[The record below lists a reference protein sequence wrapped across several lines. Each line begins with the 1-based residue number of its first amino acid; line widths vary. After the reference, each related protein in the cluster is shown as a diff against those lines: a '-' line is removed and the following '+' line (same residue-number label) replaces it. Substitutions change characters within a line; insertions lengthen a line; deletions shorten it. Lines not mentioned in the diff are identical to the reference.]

1 MRAGVSGLFVRSLL
15 STLACCTLL
24 LLLID
29 LRNVDAIQSNVSCAA
44 VPRDKR
50 QQVCTCVKQLQLRC
64 TFVLDIREISP
75 KDLDL
80 TLRPIYYGDVALERV
95 SNADDPDDIN
105 VDFMKKDP
113 TKIYLY
119 FPNFAAL
126 NSPYIRLTLIRFMY
140 VPSFAFVDKPSLMRS
155 LNAVSHLSSASSL
168 SGGGNSNKAKSIP
181 SIIFE
186 LSEIFDFGID
196 KHAFFNLLVDELI
209 FEGPFNQISVHEE
222 AFEYSAVNEL
232 TIGCYCIECETF
244 VGDCRVLFNQKSM
257 RRTTMPKS
265 RAEIARLAAPELLAA
280 TSNATQSLRRLKL
293 YGVKL
298 GSYDTNAWS
307 LDELPDMQHMEYL
320 EISNLIA
327 KKNNELVEFK
337 AGTIRNGNA
346 PKLAELVLKN
356 DGIRQL
362 RKTLIA
368 LFPNL
373 KRLSLEQNKIEQ
385 IDADAFSMNPQLSEL
400 SLGRNRLRSV
410 KRGTFKPL
418 AARLTRLA
426 LNENAF
432 ESLDDFGFDTL
443 GKLEYLD
450 LTRNRLSTLGESTFK
465 GLTSLRELYLS
476 YNPIKRIEPNA
487 FRTFSIDA
495 PKFARLDLIS
505 NAEQDWFVFDDAD
518 VCLLAH
524 FRCET
529 QIHIDIDQRCNCFV
543 KYVNEIGQSKMY
555 TSQLEHGADDPDKDS
570 AWFKPCSVHAHTHGG
585 TGETH
590 ESAQRQKG
598 ELAFYEEH
606 GVNEYRHSRDP
617 AALDKSAFEAFG
629 QNKMVCSKIDL
640 NKCFASMSDEERRL
654 SCLHNKFSLA
664 GSSASSSVTNG
675 GGGSAQMKSDNVL
688 VVPANSDMHQIE
700 PIKNK
705 NMDNQLLHDNQD
717 PHHDLISPTAKSR
730 SSANAKSN
738 KMSADGG
745 GDDATQ
751 RRPTTSAYSRGAVAS
766 KLDEN
771 WMYLLIGIAVVGLI
785 ALSSFFM
792 SIYLIAKRNTIRY
805 HTTDSGYPNDE
816 R

>member
-1 MRAGVSGLFVRSLL
+1 MQAGMSSLLVRSRLCA
-15 STLACCTLL
+15 LACVLL
-24 LLLID
+24 LLAVD
-29 LRNVDAIQSNVSCAA
+29 WVDAIQSNVSCAA

-64 TFVLDIREISP
+64 TFVLDIREIST
-75 KDLDL
+75 KDLDA
-80 TLRPIYYGDVALERV
+80 TLRPIYYSDVALERPA
-95 SNADDPDDIN
+95 NPDDPDDLN
-105 VDFMKKDP
+105 VDFTKKDP
-113 TKIYLY
+113 ARVYLY
-119 FPNFAAL
+119 FPNFSAL

-155 LNAVSHLSSASSL
+155 LNAVSHLSSASAS
-168 SGGGNSNKAKSIP
+168 SSSSSSFGNSNKAKSIP

-186 LSEIFDFGID
+186 IGEVYDFGID
-196 KHAFFNLLVDELI
+196 KHAFFNMLVDELI

-244 VGDCRVLFNQKSM
+244 VGDCRVMFNQKST

-298 GSYDTNAWS
+298 GNYDTNAWS
-307 LDELPDMQHMEYL
+307 LDELPDLQHMEHL
-320 EISNLIA
+320 DISNLVA
-327 KKNNELVEFK
+327 KKSNELVEFK
-337 AGTIRNGNA
+337 AGTMRNGNA
-346 PKLAELVLKN
+346 PKLVELVLKN

-362 RKTLIA
+362 RKALIS

-385 IDADAFSMNPQLSEL
+385 IDVDAFSMNPHLSEV

-418 AARLTRLA
+418 ASRLTRLA
-426 LNENAF
+426 LNENAL
-432 ESLDDFGFDTL
+432 ESLDDLGFESL
-443 GKLEYLD
+443 AKLEYLD
-450 LTRNRLSTLGESTFK
+450 LTRNRLSALGEGTFK
-465 GLTSLRELYLS
+465 GLTGLRELYLS
-476 YNPIKRIEPNA
+476 YNPIKRIEPN
-487 FRTFSIDA
+487 TFKTLSIDA

-518 VCLLAH
+518 VCLLAY

-555 TSQLEHGADDPDKDS
+555 TSQLEHGPDDLDKDS
-570 AWFKPCSVHAHTHGG
+570 TWFKPCSGHTHSHA
-585 TGETH
+585 TPAAAETH
-590 ESAQRQKG
+590 ESAQRLKG

-617 AALDKSAFEAFG
+617 AVLDKSAFEAFG

-640 NKCFASMSDEERRL
+640 NKCFAGMSDEERRL
-654 SCLHNKFSLA
+654 SCLHNKFSL
-664 GSSASSSVTNG
+664 SSTSSSVTNAG
-675 GGGSAQMKSDNVL
+675 NPMKSDNVL
-688 VVPANSDMHQIE
+688 VVPANSDMHQVD

-717 PHHDLISPTAKSR
+717 LHHDLISPSGKSKP
-730 SSANAKSN
+730 SANPKLN
-738 KMSADGG
+738 KMGSDGEG
-745 GDDATQ
+745 
-751 RRPTTSAYSRGAVAS
+751 RPTTPIYSRNGMSS
-766 KLDEN
+766 KLEEN
-771 WMYLLIGIAVVGLI
+771 WMYLLIGVAVVGLI

-805 HTTDSGYPNDE
+805 HATDSGYPNDE